1 MATFVKKITVGTPI
15 RAVTSGAFS
24 INNIDGVEISGGLL
38 GSGDSGDI
46 LVYSASR
53 DEYLNTNTLTDFR
66 VGQLS
71 FKDDSIA
78 SGSNPVV
85 FNQVPELKNPDAVFD
100 SADVTSKA
108 YVDREV
114 EKVKHVIFTTDD
126 NFTDSVHTYD
136 DETIRVLG
144 GNGITTKGRKLG
156 SVYNL
161 TIDLDSTNAVDGT
174 YGSATQIPI
183 IKINELGLVDS
194 VGTTA
199 VAGVTSFTYDSS
211 SGLLT
216 INTADGNSFT
226 DSINLNP
233 FTTAGLTEGSNLYY
247 TRGRFDSALGDS
259 TSRQTIRNYFS
270 TSGDLQYN
278 PATGVISVDVEQVYT
293 KGDFDSDLDAAIE
306 NSANIHWY
314 PDSNYFDLGET
325 GVDSGTYGSATEV
338 PVFTVDKY
346 GRLDSI
352 STIAVAG
359 VDSTRWIPSSRTYRI
374 STADGQVFNTTIDQ
388 FGGGVATGVH
398 LVDETTLFI
407 GGDSSNRLQAPTHL
421 YFSNFFDNFNIY
433 SRDKNIYIT
442 TPETTF
448 TGNVIPHR
456 DANQNKLGDSD
467 QRWSEIHAVE
477 LLSDSATISGP
488 LTADSTNINGPLNV
502 TGQVEVTGNLIPGAD
517 STYDLGSPTRKW
529 RDLHLSGSSL
539 FLGTLTV
546 RDSDG
551 NMAIH
556 GPGNGPVEISASRG
570 VFDSSYIGQLTV
582 DSLNVGQM
590 DLDSVKMNQLNVTAG
605 DIDTLIANQLT
616 SDSAFISNLNVVTGD
631 IDNAVLG
638 QVTVDSAYITNLNV
652 ITGDIDTGVFGQV
665 TIDSAHATRL
675 DVQTAYAY
683 RLTSDSAR
691 IENFSADILNAD
703 SVSVGFIKFDQVA
716 YDDNIK
722 PSNVEGAVYYNS
734 GPDALVYKPSTASPI
749 KIGQDN
755 VTRVYNNTGA
765 MIPKGTPV
773 YVTGA
778 ANDFPTIAKAKADAI
793 GTIAETIG
801 VLKDSINNAAFGFAV
816 SKGLVGRIDTSAFA
830 AGSNV
835 FVSADSEGKFTSTAP
850 AFPNFAYRIG
860 TVLVSDSLNGPGVGG
875 CIQIDPFREFF
886 EEFRVTGSGR
896 VDQNFTI
903 GGNLTVI
910 GSQVQTSVQSLAVSD
925 TVIEMGAGDTIG
937 LAATNYAGTGN
948 NDGSLVG
955 HYTGDDVV
963 TFHVRI
969 DSVGSGG
976 EGDKIQWS
984 FDSQYGSLE
993 PFDSAAGP
1001 TSFVLSS
1008 GDKIA
1013 GLANGVN
1020 ISFTAE
1026 TGHNLNDSW
1035 NGEASPINVQ
1045 IGIVGNY
1052 NPPDDSHAYSGLIRD
1067 PSDSRWKFFT
1077 QYLPDPQA
1085 NINFGDQSLEYAQV
1099 QLGTL
1104 HASTV
1109 NADLTGDVTGT
1120 VSDISNHSTTNL
1132 SEGNNLYYTTLRAD
1146 SDFDVRLATKSTNN
1160 LTEGSNLYYT
1170 TARAINDFNFR
1181 LSQISTDS
1189 LSEGSTNL
1197 YYTTARADS
1206 DARHALSSGGDI
1218 SYDPATGIISIDVE
1232 QIYTKANFDSDLGT
1246 ASTTDLPEG
1255 TNRYFTDA
1263 RVDSS
1268 IQDSIA
1274 TDNLHVTTGY
1284 IGQFTSDSAIITDI
1298 SGTTLNYNTIVRS
1311 GATDYSGIYGSA
1323 SLVPILTVDS
1333 SGFIDSIGTTSV
1345 AGVTGFT
1352 WDNSNTATITTA
1364 DGGSFA
1370 AYIDDFDSATIGVI
1384 NINGSTITSSDSL
1397 LLKGGVSGFV
1407 IQDNGGNDLAR
1418 QNNNALVLYHNGS
1431 QKFTSDAYGATV
1443 TGRIN
1448 ADSATVN
1455 IFTVENDAT
1464 SNSALLADSAVGAY
1478 NISRGTISRSY
1489 KNTGDG
1495 EDSSNDPIINLYL
1508 RTAAKT
1514 SNHRY
1519 FGTGSANGYYMAY
1532 DSDGLRTSREMQ
1544 SPHLDLIAGRTYRFH
1559 FNDSSMS
1566 THDLRFYYDD
1576 ARNGAMN
1583 SDSAAFIEYKGAS
1596 GDKNV
1601 GNSYAQIRVKDNG
1614 PRAFAYQCINHPY
1627 MGNSVTTNA
1636 TGGSRIIGSTSGIKV
1651 DGTIEGTIDGGVY

>member
-24 INNIDGVEISGGLL
+24 INNIDGVEISGGAL

-53 DEYLNTNTLTDFR
+53 DAYLNTNTLTDFR

-71 FKDDSIA
+71 FKDDSIG
-78 SGSNPVV
+78 SGLNPVV
-85 FNQVPELKNPDAVFD
+85 FNQVPELKSPDAIFD

-126 NFTDSVHTYD
+126 NFTDSVHTYA

-199 VAGVTSFTYDSS
+199 VAGVTSFAYDSS

-216 INTADGNSFT
+216 VNTADGNSFT

-233 FTTAGLTEGSNLYY
+233 FNTGDLTEGSNLYY

-259 TSRQTIRNYFS
+259 ASRQTIRNYFS
-270 TSGDLQYN
+270 TSGDLLYN
-278 PATGVISVDVEQVYT
+278 PTTGVISVDVEQVYT
-293 KGDFDSDLDAAIE
+293 SDDFDSDLDAAL
-306 NSANIHWY
+306 NSNSNLHWY
-314 PDSNYFDLGET
+314 PDSNYYDLTET
-325 GVDSGTYGSATEV
+325 GVDSGTYGSTTTI

-346 GRLDSI
+346 GRLDSV
-352 STIAVAG
+352 TTVNVAG
-359 VDSTRWIPSSRTYRI
+359 VSSVAFDSTTGVYTIN
-374 STADGQVFNTTIDQ
+374 TADGGVFAQPVYSQELTRTAIVE
-388 FGGGVATGVH
+388 GTGVH
-398 LVDETTLFI
+398 YDSVTGIVSIGQPVETTSDVTFGKVTTDSVVA
-407 GGDSSNRLQAPTHL
+407 GGPVT
-421 YFSNFFDNFNIY
+421 
-433 SRDKNIYIT
+433 
-442 TPETTF
+442 
-448 TGNVIPHR
+448 
-456 DANQNKLGDSD
+456 
-467 QRWSEIHAVE
+467 
-477 LLSDSATISGP
+477 
-488 LTADSTNINGPLNV
+488 V
-502 TGQVEVTGNLIPGAD
+502 TGQVEVTGNIIPGAD
-517 STYDLGSPTRKW
+517 SAYDLGSTTRKW

-539 FLGTLTV
+539 FLGSLV
-546 RDSDG
+546 MRDSGG
-551 NMAIH
+551 NMTIH
-556 GPGNGPVEISASRG
+556 GPNKGAVEVTASRG
-570 VFDSSYIGQLTV
+570 VFDSGYISQLVV
-582 DSLNVGQM
+582 DSLQVTNL
-590 DLDSVKMNQLNVTAG
+590 DLSGA
-605 DIDTLIANQLT
+605 
-616 SDSAFISNLNVVTGD
+616 S
-631 IDNAVLG
+631 LG
-638 QVTVDSAYITNLNV
+638 Q
-652 ITGDIDTGVFGQV
+652 ID
-665 TIDSAHATRL
+665 IDSAHIDRL

-683 RLTSDSAR
+683 RLTGDSAR

-703 SVSVGFIKFDQVA
+703 SVSVGFVKFDQVA
-716 YDDNIK
+716 YDDNVK

-734 GPDALVYKPSTASPI
+734 GPDALVYKPATASPV
-749 KIGQDN
+749 KIGQDD

-778 ANDFPTIAKAKADAI
+778 SNDFPTIAKAKADAI
-793 GTIAETIG
+793 GTIAETLGI
-801 VLKDSINNAAFGFAV
+801 LKDSINNGAFGLVV
-816 SKGLVGRIDTSAFA
+816 SRGLVGRIDTSSFA
-830 AGSNV
+830 EGSNV
-835 FVSADSEGKFTSTAP
+835 FVSADSEGKFVTTAP
-850 AFPNFAYRIG
+850 AFPNFAYKIG

-875 CIQIDPFREFF
+875 CIQVNPFREFF
-886 EEFRVTGSGR
+886 EQIRVTGSGR
-896 VDQNFTI
+896 IDQDFTI

-955 HYTGDDVV
+955 HYTGDNVV
-963 TFHVRI
+963 NYHVRI
-969 DSVGSGG
+969 DSVGQGG

-984 FDSQYGSLE
+984 FNSNYSPLE
-993 PFDSAAGP
+993 PFDSANGP

-1008 GDKIA
+1008 GDKVA
-1013 GLANGVN
+1013 GLADGVS

-1052 NPPDDSHAYSGLIRD
+1052 NPPADSHAYSGLIRD
-1067 PSDSRWKFFT
+1067 PSDNRWKFFQ

-1085 NINFGDQSLEYAQV
+1085 NINFGHASLEYAPV

-1104 HASTV
+1104 YATTV

-1120 VSDISNHSTTNL
+1120 VSDISNHST
-1132 SEGNNLYYTTLRAD
+1132 
-1146 SDFDVRLATKSTNN
+1146 
-1160 LTEGSNLYYT
+1160 SNL
-1170 TARAINDFNFR
+1170 A
-1181 LSQISTDS
+1181 
-1189 LSEGSTNL
+1189 
-1197 YYTTARADS
+1197 
-1206 DARHALSSGGDI
+1206 
-1218 SYDPATGIISIDVE
+1218 
-1232 QIYTKANFDSDLGT
+1232 
-1246 ASTTDLPEG
+1246 EG

-1274 TDNLHVTTGY
+1274 TNNLHVTTGY
-1284 IGQFTSDSAIITDI
+1284 IGQFIADSTFTTQLNVATGDIDTFTSADAIIDSAYIAQLNVVTGNIDSAIITDI
-1298 SGTTLNYNTIVRS
+1298 SGTSLNYNTIVRS
-1311 GATDYSGIYGSA
+1311 GATDHSGVYGSA
-1323 SLVPILTVDS
+1323 SKVPILTVDS
-1333 SGFIDSIGTTSV
+1333 SGFIDSIGTTDV
-1345 AGVTGFT
+1345 AGVTGFAWAPLT
-1352 WDNSNTATITTA
+1352 NQLTISTA
-1364 DGGSFA
+1364 DGGSFTETINNFDA
-1370 AYIDDFDSATIGVI
+1370 PVTFDSVSVVNGNLLLLDDIELRVGNAQDLVIKHDGTKSYISNRTGQLIFDNTLNGNKYITIGSGPGFGADSGV
-1384 NINGSTITSSDSL
+1384 SLYYKDSL
-1397 LLKGGVSGFV
+1397 RLNTLTTGV
-1407 IQDNGGNDLAR
+1407 N
-1418 QNNNALVLYHNGS
+1418 
-1431 QKFTSDAYGATV
+1431 V
-1443 TGRIN
+1443 TGRVNADSAMIRGGLTSPQYVANVEAYALGKARISSKVDEGFFDIISKGVYQNTRIIAGGQGHVDLMHDSTTYNLRTTADGINVYGDLN

-1455 IFTVENDAT
+1455 IFTVENDAI

-1489 KNTGDG
+1489 KNTGSG
-1495 EDSSNDPIINLYL
+1495 EDSSSDPIINLYV
-1508 RTAAKT
+1508 RTDFKT

-1519 FGTGSANGYYMAY
+1519 FGTGSAKGYYISY

-1559 FNDSSMS
+1559 HHDSSMA
-1566 THDLRFYYDD
+1566 THAIRFYYDD
-1576 ARNGAMN
+1576 AKNGIMN
-1583 SDSAAFIEYKGAS
+1583 SDSAAFIEYKGTA

-1601 GNSYAQIRVKDNG
+1601 GNTYSQIRIKDNG

-1627 MGNSVTTNA
+1627 MGNSVSTNA
-1636 TGGSRIIGSTSGIKV
+1636 TGGSRIMGSSSGIKV

>member
-24 INNIDGVEISGGLL
+24 INNIDGVEISGG
-38 GSGDSGDI
+38 GSGNGDSGDI

-53 DEYLNTNTLTDFR
+53 DAYLNTNTLTDFR

-71 FKDDSIA
+71 FKDDSIS
-78 SGSNPVV
+78 SGTNPVV
-85 FNQVPELKNPDAVFD
+85 FNQVPELKSPDAIFD
-100 SADVTSKA
+100 SADITSKA

-126 NFTDSVHTYD
+126 NFTDSVHTYG

-199 VAGVTSFTYDSS
+199 VAGVTSFAYDSS

-216 INTADGNSFT
+216 VNTADGNSFT

-233 FTTAGLTEGSNLYY
+233 FNTGDLTEGSNLYY

-259 TSRQTIRNYFS
+259 ASRQTIRDYFS
-270 TSGDLQYN
+270 TSGDLLYN
-278 PATGVISVDVEQVYT
+278 PTTGVISVDVEQVYT
-293 KGDFDSDLDAAIE
+293 SDDFDSDLDAAL
-306 NSANIHWY
+306 NSNNNLHWY
-314 PDSNYFDLGET
+314 PDSNYYDLTET
-325 GVDSGTYGSATEV
+325 GVDSGTYGSTTTI

-346 GRLDSI
+346 GRLDSV
-352 STIAVAG
+352 TTVNVAG
-359 VDSTRWIPSSRTYRI
+359 VSSVAFDSTTGVYTIN
-374 STADGQVFNTTIDQ
+374 TADGGVFAQPVYSQELTRTAIVE
-388 FGGGVATGVH
+388 GTGVH
-398 LVDETTLFI
+398 YDSVTGIVSIGQPVETTSDVTFGKVTTDSVVA
-407 GGDSSNRLQAPTHL
+407 GGPVS
-421 YFSNFFDNFNIY
+421 I
-433 SRDKNIYIT
+433 
-442 TPETTF
+442 
-448 TGNVIPHR
+448 TGNV
-456 DANQNKLGDSD
+456 D
-467 QRWSEIHAVE
+467 
-477 LLSDSATISGP
+477 
-488 LTADSTNINGPLNV
+488 IN
-502 TGQVEVTGNLIPGAD
+502 GQVEVTGNLIPGAD
-517 STYDLGSPTRKW
+517 STYDLGSTTRKW

-539 FLGTLTV
+539 FLGSLV
-546 RDSDG
+546 MRDSGG
-551 NMAIH
+551 NMTIH
-556 GPGNGPVEISASRG
+556 GPNKGAVEVTASRG
-570 VFDSSYIGQLTV
+570 VFDSGYISQLVV
-582 DSLNVGQM
+582 DSLQVTNL
-590 DLDSVKMNQLNVTAG
+590 DLSGA
-605 DIDTLIANQLT
+605 
-616 SDSAFISNLNVVTGD
+616 S
-631 IDNAVLG
+631 LG
-638 QVTVDSAYITNLNV
+638 Q
-652 ITGDIDTGVFGQV
+652 ID
-665 TIDSAHATRL
+665 IDSAHINRL

-683 RLTSDSAR
+683 RLTGDSAR

-703 SVSVGFIKFDQVA
+703 SVSVGFVKFDQVA

-722 PSNVEGAVYYNS
+722 PSTVEGAVYYNS
-734 GPDALVYKPSTASPI
+734 GPDALVYKPATASPV
-749 KIGQDN
+749 KIGQDD

-793 GTIAETIG
+793 GTIAETLGI
-801 VLKDSINNAAFGFAV
+801 LKDSINNGAFGLVV
-816 SKGLVGRIDTSAFA
+816 SRGLVGRIDTSSFA
-830 AGSNV
+830 EGSNV
-835 FVSADSEGKFTSTAP
+835 FVSADSEGKFVTTAP
-850 AFPNFAYRIG
+850 AFPNFAYKIG

-875 CIQIDPFREFF
+875 CVQVSPFREFF
-886 EEFRVTGSGR
+886 EQIRVTGSGR
-896 VDQNFTI
+896 IDQDFTI

-955 HYTGDDVV
+955 HYTGDNVV
-963 TFHVRI
+963 NYHVRI
-969 DSVGSGG
+969 DSVGQGG

-984 FDSQYGSLE
+984 FNSNYSPLE
-993 PFDSAAGP
+993 PFDSANGP

-1008 GDKIA
+1008 GDKVA
-1013 GLANGVN
+1013 GLADGVS

-1052 NPPDDSHAYSGLIRD
+1052 NPPADSHAYSGLIRD
-1067 PSDSRWKFFT
+1067 PSDNRWKFFQ

-1085 NINFGDQSLEYAQV
+1085 NINFGHASLEYAPV

-1104 HASTV
+1104 YATTV

-1120 VSDISNHSTTNL
+1120 VSDISNHST
-1132 SEGNNLYYTTLRAD
+1132 
-1146 SDFDVRLATKSTNN
+1146 
-1160 LTEGSNLYYT
+1160 SNL
-1170 TARAINDFNFR
+1170 
-1181 LSQISTDS
+1181 
-1189 LSEGSTNL
+1189 
-1197 YYTTARADS
+1197 
-1206 DARHALSSGGDI
+1206 
-1218 SYDPATGIISIDVE
+1218 V
-1232 QIYTKANFDSDLGT
+1232 
-1246 ASTTDLPEG
+1246 EG

-1274 TDNLHVTTGY
+1274 TNNLHVATGY
-1284 IGQFTSDSAIITDI
+1284 ISQFTSDSTFITQLNVATGDIDTLTSADASIDSAHVGQLSSDSAHFTQLNATTGDVEFFTSDSAIITDI
-1298 SGTTLNYNTIVRS
+1298 SGATLNYNTIVRS
-1311 GATDYSGIYGSA
+1311 GATDHSGTYGSA
-1323 SLVPILTVDS
+1323 SLIPIIKVDA
-1333 SGFIDSIGTTSV
+1333 SGFIDSIGTTTV

-1352 WDNSNTATITTA
+1352 FDSNVSSTATITTA
-1364 DGGSFA
+1364 DGGSFSA
-1370 AYIDDFDSATIGVI
+1370 MINKFDSVEIGDAGNYIHLYNGNIKTTSNASLTVTGAGHLNLKSGFGTALWTADSVIVNALANNVNITKSVSMQDTLTVADSARFSTKLTANKGVFGTFANTAFPDPNDRPLILIDSNATMNIHRIHPLYDASVEFKVSDSINAPLDTYWDIFAQKSDASFNFRDRNLAGTPTRLKFKSTGEVEYPVNDSAT
-1384 NINGSTITSSDSL
+1384 GSYT
-1397 LLKGGVSGFV
+1397 
-1407 IQDNGGNDLAR
+1407 LA
-1418 QNNNALVLYHNGS
+1418 HN
-1431 QKFTSDAYGATV
+1431 
-1443 TGRIN
+1443 
-1448 ADSATVN
+1448 TVN
-1455 IFTVENDAT
+1455 RT
-1464 SNSALLADSAVGAY
+1464 Y
-1478 NISRGTISRSY
+1478 Q
-1489 KNTGDG
+1489 NTGAAQSG
-1495 EDSSNDPIINLYL
+1495 LKDSSNDPIINLYV
-1508 RTAAKT
+1508 RTDFKT

-1519 FGTGSANGYYMAY
+1519 FGTGSAKGYYISY

-1559 FNDSSMS
+1559 HHDSSMA
-1566 THDLRFYYDD
+1566 THAIRFYYDD
-1576 ARNGAMN
+1576 AKNGLMN
-1583 SDSAAFIEYKGAS
+1583 SDSAAFIEYKGTA

-1601 GNSYAQIRVKDNG
+1601 GNTYSQIRIKDNG

-1636 TGGSRIIGSTSGIKV
+1636 TGGSRIMGSSSGIKV

>member
-24 INNIDGVEISGGLL
+24 INNIDGVEISGGAL
-38 GSGDSGDI
+38 GNGDSGDI

-53 DEYLNTNTLTDFR
+53 DAYLNTNTLTDFR

-85 FNQVPELKNPDAVFD
+85 FNQVPELKSPDDIFD
-100 SADVTSKA
+100 SADITSKA

-126 NFTDSVHTYD
+126 NFTDSVHTYE

-199 VAGVTSFTYDSS
+199 VAGVTSFAYDSS

-216 INTADGNSFT
+216 VNTADGNSFT

-233 FTTAGLTEGSNLYY
+233 FNTGDLTEGSNLYY

-259 TSRQTIRNYFS
+259 ASRQTIRNYFS
-270 TSGDLQYN
+270 TSGDLLYN
-278 PATGVISVDVEQVYT
+278 PTTGVISVDVEQVYT
-293 KGDFDSDLDAAIE
+293 SDDFDSDLDAAL
-306 NSANIHWY
+306 NSNSNLHWY
-314 PDSNYFDLGET
+314 PDSNYYDLTET
-325 GVDSGTYGSATEV
+325 GVDSGTYGSTTTI

-346 GRLDSI
+346 GRLDSV
-352 STIAVAG
+352 TTVNVAG
-359 VDSTRWIPSSRTYRI
+359 VSSVAFDSTTGVYTIN
-374 STADGQVFNTTIDQ
+374 TADGGVFAQPVYSQELTRTAIVE
-388 FGGGVATGVH
+388 GTGVH
-398 LVDETTLFI
+398 YDSVTGIVSIGQPVETTSDVTFGKVTTDSVVA
-407 GGDSSNRLQAPTHL
+407 GGPVT
-421 YFSNFFDNFNIY
+421 
-433 SRDKNIYIT
+433 
-442 TPETTF
+442 
-448 TGNVIPHR
+448 
-456 DANQNKLGDSD
+456 
-467 QRWSEIHAVE
+467 
-477 LLSDSATISGP
+477 
-488 LTADSTNINGPLNV
+488 V
-502 TGQVEVTGNLIPGAD
+502 TGQVEVTGNIIPGAD
-517 STYDLGSPTRKW
+517 STYDLGSTTRKW

-539 FLGTLTV
+539 FLGSLV
-546 RDSDG
+546 MRDSGG

-556 GPGNGPVEISASRG
+556 GPNNGAVEVTASRG
-570 VFDSSYIGQLTV
+570 VFDSGYISQLVV
-582 DSLNVGQM
+582 DSLQVTNL
-590 DLDSVKMNQLNVTAG
+590 DLSGA
-605 DIDTLIANQLT
+605 
-616 SDSAFISNLNVVTGD
+616 S
-631 IDNAVLG
+631 LG
-638 QVTVDSAYITNLNV
+638 Q
-652 ITGDIDTGVFGQV
+652 ID
-665 TIDSAHATRL
+665 IDSAHINRL
-675 DVQTAYAY
+675 DVQTAYAFN
-683 RLTSDSAR
+683 LTGDSAR

-703 SVSVGFIKFDQVA
+703 SVSVGFVKFDQVA
-716 YDDNIK
+716 YDDNVK

-734 GPDALVYKPSTASPI
+734 GPDALVYKPSTASPV
-749 KIGQDN
+749 KIGQDD
-755 VTRVYNNTGA
+755 VTRVYNNTGS

-778 ANDFPTIAKAKADAI
+778 SNDFPTIAKAKADAI

-801 VLKDSINNAAFGFAV
+801 VLKDSINNAAFGLV
-816 SKGLVGRIDTSAFA
+816 ISRGLVGRIDTSAFA
-830 AGSNV
+830 EGSNV
-835 FVSADSEGKFTSTAP
+835 FVSADSEGKFTTTAP
-850 AFPNFAYRIG
+850 AFPNFAYKIG

-875 CIQIDPFREFF
+875 CIQVSPFREFF
-886 EEFRVTGSGR
+886 EQLRVTGSGR
-896 VDQNFTI
+896 IDQDFTI

-955 HYTGDDVV
+955 HYTGDNVV
-963 TFHVRI
+963 NYHVRI
-969 DSVGSGG
+969 DSVGQGG

-984 FDSQYGSLE
+984 FNSNYSPLE
-993 PFDSAAGP
+993 PFDSANGP

-1008 GDKIA
+1008 GDKVA
-1013 GLANGVN
+1013 GLADGVS

-1052 NPPDDSHAYSGLIRD
+1052 NPPADSHAYSGLIRD
-1067 PSDSRWKFFT
+1067 PSDSRWKFFQ

-1085 NINFGDQSLEYAQV
+1085 NINFGHASLEYAPV

-1104 HASTV
+1104 YATTV

-1120 VSDISNHSTTNL
+1120 VSDISNHST
-1132 SEGNNLYYTTLRAD
+1132 
-1146 SDFDVRLATKSTNN
+1146 
-1160 LTEGSNLYYT
+1160 SNL
-1170 TARAINDFNFR
+1170 A
-1181 LSQISTDS
+1181 
-1189 LSEGSTNL
+1189 
-1197 YYTTARADS
+1197 
-1206 DARHALSSGGDI
+1206 
-1218 SYDPATGIISIDVE
+1218 
-1232 QIYTKANFDSDLGT
+1232 
-1246 ASTTDLPEG
+1246 EG

-1274 TDNLHVTTGY
+1274 TNNLHVTTGY
-1284 IGQFTSDSAIITDI
+1284 IGQFTADSTFTTQLNVATGDIDTFTSADAIIDSAYIAQLNVVTGDIDTFTSDSAIITDI

-1311 GATDYSGIYGSA
+1311 GATDHSGVYGSA

-1345 AGVTGFT
+1345 AGVSSTA
-1352 WDNSNTATITTA
+1352 WDSTTSTYTISTA

-1370 AYIDDFDSATIGVI
+1370 TVINRFDSVNATNINADSGGFTNLAVGTLNASQMDFDSAFIDNLNVNTATIFDLDVTDTLDVADSAIIRG
-1384 NINGSTITSSDSL
+1384 GLTSPQYVANAFYNLGKARIQSNVTEGFFDIIS
-1397 LLKGGVSGFV
+1397 KGEFQNTR
-1407 IQDNGGNDLAR
+1407 IIAGGNSTARVHLMHDSSTYNLSTTTDGINVIGDL
-1418 QNNNALVLYHNGS
+1418 
-1431 QKFTSDAYGATV
+1431 
-1443 TGRIN
+1443 N

-1455 IFTVENDAT
+1455 IFTVENDAVH
-1464 SNSALLADSAVGAY
+1464 NSALLADSAVGAY

-1489 KNTGDG
+1489 KNTGSG
-1495 EDSSNDPIINLYL
+1495 EDSSSDPIINLYV
-1508 RTAAKT
+1508 RTDFKT
-1514 SNHRY
+1514 SDHRY
-1519 FGTGSANGYYMAY
+1519 FGTGSAKGYYISY

-1559 FNDSSMS
+1559 HHDSSMA
-1566 THDLRFYYDD
+1566 THAIRFYYDD
-1576 ARNGAMN
+1576 AKNGIMN
-1583 SDSAAFIEYKGAS
+1583 SDSAAFIEYKGTA

-1601 GNSYAQIRVKDNG
+1601 GNTYSQIRIKDNG

-1627 MGNSVTTNA
+1627 MGNSVSTNA
-1636 TGGSRIIGSTSGIKV
+1636 TGGSRIMGSSSGIKV